1 MDLSTGGDIDAIL
14 TGIVNH
20 SPVMIGTV
28 PIYRSV
34 SQLMV
39 RKLSCGDLT
48 EESIFGDIEA
58 EAKMGVDFMTRP
70 LRDHEEHP
78 VDPGKLRAH
87 HGHRL
92 RGGSLMAEWM
102 QIHGRENPLYEHYDR
117 LLEIAREYDVTLS
130 LGDGLR
136 PGSILDAE
144 DRAQVAELI
153 TLGELVE
160 KARKAGVQVMVE
172 GPGHVP
178 LSRIAADMK
187 QQKRI
192 CSGAP
197 YYVLGP
203 LPTDI
208 APGYDHIVGAIGGA
222 IAAASGASFLC
233 YVTPAEHLGLPT
245 VQDVYEGV
253 MASRIAAHIG
263 DLEKG
268 VPGVWERDRTM
279 SEARRRFDWE
289 TMFKVA
295 MDPAK
300 ARRVRCQ
307 TEDKDR
313 DVCTMCGEL
322 CAMKTYERFGEGT
335 EGTFDRPCLNRLLTR
350 LICGLYVPG
359 AMFRSIWWTGT
370 CPVLFQTSPP
380 PLTGEGQGGG
390 ENLRRRAT
398 SPTPESPPARGG
410 GSTAH
415 DEEAVKTLNPL
426 PQGEGTAFSDPSRK
440 GRGDF

>member
-1 MDLSTGGDIDAIL
+1 MTQLEFARVGKITPEMVQAAQHDNVSPEVIRQKVAAGSVVIPKNRLHAFPARGIGEGLTTKINANIGTSLSHARLDEELDKLRVSIEAGADAVMDLSTGGDIDAIL
-14 TGIVNH
+14 TGIIEH
-20 SPVMIGTV
+20 SSVMIGTV

-34 SQLMV
+34 SRLFVQG
-39 RKLSCGDLT
+39 LSCQDLT
-48 EESIFGDIEA
+48 EDAIFGDIEQ
-58 EAKMGVDFMTRP
+58 EARMGVDFMTVHSGITKNTLAILGRCE
-70 LRDHEEHP
+70 RIMGI
-78 VDPGKLRAH
+78 VS
-87 HGHRL
+87 

-102 QIHGRENPLYEHYDR
+102 QLHHRENPLYEHYDR
-117 LLEIAREYDVTLS
+117 LLDIAREYDVTLS

-136 PGSILDAE
+136 PGSISDAE
-144 DRAQVAELI
+144 DRAQLAELI

-178 LSRIAADMK
+178 LSRIASDMK
-187 QQKRI
+187 QQQRL
-192 CSGAP
+192 CNGAP

-222 IAAASGASFLC
+222 IAAASGAAFLC

-253 MASRIAAHIG
+253 LASRIAAHIG

-268 VPGVWERDRTM
+268 IPSAWERNVAM
-279 SEARRRFDWE
+279 SSARRRFDWE

-295 MDPAK
+295 IDPAK
-300 ARRVRCQ
+300 ARRVRCL

-322 CAMKTYERFGEGT
+322 CAVKTYERFLKS
-335 EGTFDRPCLNRLLTR
+335 RP
-350 LICGLYVPG
+350 V
-359 AMFRSIWWTGT
+359 
-370 CPVLFQTSPP
+370 
-380 PLTGEGQGGG
+380 G
-390 ENLRRRAT
+390 EN
-398 SPTPESPPARGG
+398 ESVR
-410 GSTAH
+410 
-415 DEEAVKTLNPL
+415 
-426 PQGEGTAFSDPSRK
+426 
-440 GRGDF
+440 